1 MSPER
6 RKFPIAGEGWVFI
19 LPLGG
24 VTAVFWALQ
33 IFIAAAV
40 LSLITLFVISFFR
53 DPERVIPPGEK
64 NVVSPADGKVLQV
77 GTCREDS
84 YLRGPAVK
92 VSIFMSP
99 LNVHVNRIPLTGR
112 IARRVYSP
120 GKYFC
125 ANLDKASLLNERN
138 ALVVEGAEGA
148 RVLFIQ
154 IAGFIARR
162 IVCRVQEGD
171 PVVRGRRFGMIRFGS
186 RMDVFL
192 PENTRILV
200 RPGDKAFAGS
210 TVLGV
215 LP

>member
-1 MSPER
+1 VSEER

-19 LPLGG
+19 LPLAG
-24 VTAVFWALQ
+24 VTFALWALG
-33 IFIAAAV
+33 IIIPAAV

-53 DPERVIPPGEK
+53 DPERPIPAGEK
-64 NVVSPADGKVLQV
+64 NIVSPADGKVLQI
-77 GTCREDS
+77 GPCREDS
-84 YLRGPAVK
+84 HLQGPAIK

-99 LNVHVNRIPLTGR
+99 LDVHVNRIPLTGR
-112 IARRVYSP
+112 IARRSYSP

-138 ALVVEGAEGA
+138 ALVVENAAGA

-171 PVVRGRRFGMIRFGS
+171 AVVRGHRFGMIRFGS
-186 RMDVFL
+186 RMDVYL

-200 RPGDKAFAGS
+200 RPGEKAFAGS

>member
-1 MSPER
+1 VSEED
-6 RKFPIAGEGWVFI
+6 RKFPVAGEGWVFI
-19 LPLGG
+19 LPLLG
-24 VTAVFWALQ
+24 VTAVLWGLHL
-33 IFIAAAV
+33 FIAAAV
-40 LSLITLFVISFFR
+40 LLPITLFVISFFR
-53 DPERVIPPGEK
+53 DPHRAIPPGEK
-64 NVVSPADGKVLQV
+64 NIVSPADGKVLYV
-77 GTCREDS
+77 GPCRENAH
-84 YLRGPAVK
+84 LGRAAIK

-112 IARRVYSP
+112 IARRSYSP

-138 ALVVEGAEGA
+138 ALVVENAEGA

-162 IVCRVQEGD
+162 IVCRVNEGD
-171 PVVRGRRFGMIRFGS
+171 AVVRGRRFGMIRFGS
-186 RMDVFL
+186 RMDVYL
-192 PENTRILV
+192 PEDTRILV
-200 RPGDKAFAGS
+200 RPGEKTFAGS

>member
-1 MSPER
+1 VSAEP

-19 LPLGG
+19 LPPGG
-24 VTAVFWALQ
+24 VAFALWALG
-33 IFIAAAV
+33 IMIPAAV
-40 LSLITLFVISFFR
+40 VSLLTLFVVYFFR
-53 DPERVIPPGEK
+53 DPERAIPAGER
-64 NVVSPADGKVLQV
+64 NILSPADGKVLQV
-77 GTCREDS
+77 GPCREEV
-84 YLRGPAVK
+84 YLGAPAIK

-99 LNVHVNRIPLTGR
+99 LDVHVNRIPLTGR
-112 IARRVYSP
+112 IARRSYSP

-138 ALVVEGAEGA
+138 ALVVETAGGV

-162 IVCRVQEGD
+162 IVCRVKEGEA
-171 PVVRGRRFGMIRFGS
+171 VVRGHRFGMIRFGS
-186 RMDVFL
+186 RMDVYV

-200 RPGDKAFAGS
+200 RPGEKTFAGA